1 MKMINLM
8 EPPDSGSDYLASL
21 IIEGEKPKNYCT
33 DSPFFMRYTDTRI
46 GALLS

>member
-21 IIEGEKPKNYCT
+21 IIEGEKPKTTN
-33 DSPFFMRYTDTRI
+33 
-46 GALLS
+46 L